1 MPETRFSDYV
11 SFLQDLEASGVDH
24 FLEGGQAVNF
34 WAEYFSAK
42 GTGED
47 LVSFLPFTSKDC
59 DIWVSYAALQ
69 DLRAKKSGG
78 RLRTGSSPADG
89 QVGIFTM
96 DGSPPMTID
105 LLSNV
110 YGIPQSKSKQ
120 LKERSLVIQGI
131 RVIDPI
137 FLFQSK
143 CHCLLGLD
151 QVGRQDEKHLRML
164 CFIVREHLEGLLSE
178 AIADR
183 LSQRALINEIK
194 LLQKLL
200 KTSSVRRALED
211 IGEDARNLIPI
222 DQLHRS
228 GLTKAVRFAEL
239 MDSRSN

>member
-34 WAEYFSAK
+34 WAEYFSAI
-42 GTGED
+42 GAGED
-47 LVSFLPFTSKDC
+47 LLPFLPFTSKDC
-59 DIWVSYAALQ
+59 DIWASYAALQ
-69 DLRAKKSGG
+69 YLGAKKSGG

-120 LKERSLVIQGI
+120 LKERSLVILGI

-164 CFIVREHLEGLLSE
+164 CFIVREHQEGLLSE
-178 AIADR
+178 TIADR
-183 LSQRALINEIK
+183 LSQRALINEVK

-200 KTSSVRRALED
+200 KTSCVRRALEH
-211 IGEDARNLIPI
+211 IGVDPRILIPI
-222 DQLHRS
+222 DMLHMS
-228 GLTKAVRFAEL
+228 GLTKVARFAASI
-239 MDSRSN
+239 DRRPQ